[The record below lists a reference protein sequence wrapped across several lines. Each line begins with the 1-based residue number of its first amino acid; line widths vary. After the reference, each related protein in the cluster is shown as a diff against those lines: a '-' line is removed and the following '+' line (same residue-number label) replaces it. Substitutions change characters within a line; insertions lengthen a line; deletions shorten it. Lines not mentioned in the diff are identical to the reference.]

1 MIDGIFICN
10 HPLSEDEIK
19 KIAEM
24 EIATKSIV
32 VDPIRKLPIQW
43 PRIRFSN

>member
-1 MIDGIFICN
+1 
-10 HPLSEDEIK
+10 PSSEDEIK

-24 EIATKSIV
+24 ELATKSIV